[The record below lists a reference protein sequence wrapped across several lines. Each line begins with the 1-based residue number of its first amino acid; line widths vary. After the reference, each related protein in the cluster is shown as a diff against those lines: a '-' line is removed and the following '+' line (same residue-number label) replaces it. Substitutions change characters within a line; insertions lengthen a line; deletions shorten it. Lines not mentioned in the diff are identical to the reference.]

1 MSMSKQTE
9 SNNGQT
15 NIVAAGTTITGD
27 ITTTGD
33 LRLDGHIE
41 GTIQSTARLVIGKQG
56 SFSGNI
62 VAENVDITGK
72 VNGNISAKDTL
83 LIKADGEVTGD
94 INTNTLIIEQH
105 AVFNGSC
112 SMGNQAK
119 DAVSSKKEK

>member
-1 MSMSKQTE
+1 MSKQTE